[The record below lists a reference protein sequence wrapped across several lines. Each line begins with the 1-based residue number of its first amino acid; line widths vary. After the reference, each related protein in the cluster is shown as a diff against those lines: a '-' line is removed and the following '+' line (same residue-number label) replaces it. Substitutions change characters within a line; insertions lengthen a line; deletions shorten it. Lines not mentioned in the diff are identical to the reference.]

1 MSSVPGIRE
10 SIQNNGIETCHQLVK
25 NVPVNKTELALKLIA
40 SAAFAFYW
48 VPYASKENLLDRN
61 TTSRL
66 VIRTCLFAL
75 PLVIAFLKKKK

>member
-1 MSSVPGIRE
+1 MSSIPIV
-10 SIQNNGIETCHQLVK
+10 SASNQNISVEARHQLVK

-40 SAAFAFYW
+40 AAAFAFYW

-61 TTSRL
+61 TAPRL

-75 PLVIAFLKKKK
+75 PLVVAFLKKKK